1 MKTIATALT
10 RPRAVM
16 MPMTWRIRIVRL
28 WAGVRFLARARAPGG
43 FFSTG
48 PQWGLAIDVLDRL
61 LASGRLALHP
71 VTKKVGQNH
80 VVPAA
85 RQAHFHN
92 NGLEL
97 TELMR
102 HVLELGSLLDPT
114 GVLA

>member
-71 VTKKVGQNH
+71 VTKKVGQDH

-85 RQAHFHN
+85 RQADLDHDD
-92 NGLEL
+92 LEL
-97 TELMR
+97 PELVG
-102 HVLELGSLLDPT
+102 HLLELDGLLDPP
-114 GVLA
+114 GV